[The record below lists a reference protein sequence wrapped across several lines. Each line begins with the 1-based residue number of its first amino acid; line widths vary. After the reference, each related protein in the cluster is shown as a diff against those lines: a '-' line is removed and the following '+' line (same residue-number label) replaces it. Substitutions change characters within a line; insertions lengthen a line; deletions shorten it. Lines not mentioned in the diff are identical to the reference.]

1 MARRTED
8 LMENPERLA
17 RPEVQ
22 ALTPYQSARRIVAA
36 AGGRGDVWLN
46 ANESAESD
54 EYALKNG
61 RLNRYP
67 DAQPAEVIARYAA
80 YAGVSPES
88 ILATRGGDEG
98 IDLLVRTFCT
108 GGRDAVLQFPPTYG
122 MYSVSA
128 ETANV
133 RVVNLTTSP
142 ENGWTPDVKALEA
155 ALEKDPSIQVVF
167 ACSPNNPTG
176 NLLSPEVVSGL
187 IDATRGRAI
196 LVLDE
201 AYIEFSP
208 EDTAIDRLERA
219 PHLVI
224 IRTLSKAFA
233 LAGIRCGF
241 LIGNP
246 AVIGMIRKVIAPY
259 PIPAPVAD
267 IAEQALSDKGIDRM
281 KTRVA
286 ATLRRREELA
296 RALAALPGVLEVSPS
311 ASNFLLVR
319 FAESARVFTG
329 LWDRGIILRD
339 QSRQPTLAGAIR
351 ITVGTDE
358 ENALLLAALSDLL
371 GEY

>member
-1 MARRTED
+1 MAKRTEE
-8 LMENPERLA
+8 LIESPERLA

-54 EYALKNG
+54 VYALRNG

-67 DAQPAEVIARYAA
+67 DAQPEQVVERYAA
-80 YAGVSPES
+80 YAGVSPDS
-88 ILATRGGDEG
+88 ILVTRGGDEG
-98 IDLLVRTFCT
+98 IDLLIRTFCT
-108 GGRDAVLQFPPTYG
+108 GGRDAILQFPPTYG

-133 RVVNLTTSP
+133 RVVNLETRP
-142 ENGWTPDVKALEA
+142 EAGWTPDVSLLEA

-176 NLLSPEVVSGL
+176 NLLSPEVVEGL
-187 IDATRGRAI
+187 IEATRGRAI
-196 LVLDE
+196 LVMDE

-208 EDTAIDRLERA
+208 DDTAAGRLEGA
-219 PHLVI
+219 PHLVL

-246 AVIGMIRKVIAPY
+246 AVIGMLRKVIAPY

-267 IAEQALSDKGIDRM
+267 IAEQALADEGIARM
-281 KTRVA
+281 KSRVE
-286 ATLRRREELA
+286 ATLRRREALA
-296 RALAALPGVLEVSPS
+296 RALEALPGVLRVSPS
-311 ASNFLLVR
+311 ASNFLLVK
-319 FAESARVFTG
+319 FADAKRVFEG

-339 QSRQPTLAGAIR
+339 QSRQPTLAGSIR

-358 ENALLLAALSDLL
+358 ENALLIAALEELL